1 MSIQGTVDQM
11 AIRTPTQGFEPVK
24 TNSNRFSKNICCQ
37 CVQKIFAA
45 FLNAL
50 ERLLKHF
57 KACYSKYFGPLTSRN
72 SVITSADAAPTTTFG
87 REHRIRSGAENIQ
100 GRLKREFRY
109 AQNQMANEPD
119 KDFAYREAP
128 AQQAPEGQA
137 PVVPPALE
145 ERIGNYPVGIS
156 HFQGERQA
164 MEDEHLTAHFNLTIA
179 GNVYPL
185 SLFGIFDGH
194 GGTKAAEYVRD
205 HLQEVLN
212 DALIEFNPN
221 GLSDVGIWNALK
233 ITCVRLSDRFLL
245 EYHSQ
250 KVPAED
256 RRSIATEHGTTAT
269 FSMILDGKLWTANVG
284 DSRAILSNSGV
295 PISLSEDAKP
305 LDPRYKRGIEK
316 RGGEVQF
323 HGLWRINA
331 DLSCARA
338 IGDFRLHGANS
349 ARPKITMMPLSS
361 IHPGSD
367 LLIACDGNFDV
378 ASTKQIIQA
387 VHAHRDT
394 APGVLAR
401 NLVHSAH
408 ASGSRDNIS
417 MLVIRIT

>member
-1 MSIQGTVDQM
+1 MSIQGSVNNL
-11 AIRTPTQGFEPVK
+11 AIRTPLMHSFEPK
-24 TNSNRFSKNICCQ
+24 TYFIRYSKNLCCLQ
-37 CVQKIFAA
+37 MQKIFTA

-50 ERLLKHF
+50 ESLLNRLKTYYSKHF
-57 KACYSKYFGPLTSRN
+57 GSLPSKNP
-72 SVITSADAAPTTTFG
+72 VVAQPDVVPTTPFG

-100 GRLKREFRY
+100 ARLEREFQH

-119 KDFAYREAP
+119 KAFAYREAP
-128 AQQAPEGQA
+128 AAQTVPI
-137 PVVPPALE
+137 VPPALE
-145 ERIGNYPVGIS
+145 KRIGNYTVGIS
-156 HFQGERQA
+156 HFQGERPT
-164 MEDEHLTAHFNLTIA
+164 MEDKHLATYFNLTIA

-212 DALIEFNPN
+212 EALIEFNPN

-250 KVPAED
+250 IIRFENE
-256 RRSIATEHGTTAT
+256 SIADKHGTTAT

-295 PISLSEDAKP
+295 PIQLTEDAKP
-305 LDPRYKRGIEK
+305 NDPRYKRGIEK
-316 RGGEVQF
+316 RGGEVLF
-323 HGLWRINA
+323 YYLWRINA

-361 IHPGSD
+361 IQPGSD
-367 LLIACDGNFDV
+367 LLIGCDGNFDV
-378 ASTKQIIQA
+378 ASTKQIIQT

-394 APGVLAR
+394 TPGVLAR

-408 ASGSRDNIS
+408 ASGSKDNIS
-417 MLVIRIT
+417 MLVIKIT